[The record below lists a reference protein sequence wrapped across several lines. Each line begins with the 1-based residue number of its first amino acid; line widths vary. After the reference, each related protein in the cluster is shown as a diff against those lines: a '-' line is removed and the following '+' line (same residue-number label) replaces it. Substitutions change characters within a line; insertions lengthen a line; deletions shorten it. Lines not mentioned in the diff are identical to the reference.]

1 MLISILQKVVIA
13 VSIIVFLVVLFRNF
27 NRINISIAIYL
38 IICMA
43 GLITLNWGMHKII
56 KEGSSL
62 GIGLILISVPVI
74 ILTLIKLLQTLKS

>member
-1 MLISILQKVVIA
+1 
-13 VSIIVFLVVLFRNF
+13 
-27 NRINISIAIYL
+27 
-38 IICMA
+38 MA